1 MLARIFQF
9 LLFVCALAM
18 VLFLAGF
25 LFAQTGM
32 VFLAVLLFPLASK
45 ILLAAMSSLAVLAV
59 LGVVLAL
66 FAEIRRYFGQDAR
79 GLRQVWS
86 LHHKQLDFRRRQ
98 MSEWRQIR
106 YKNHFKRQRLLMA
119 NNRKH
124 LQALFQEVDNE
135 LSARKKQLPRTRY
148 KALQK
153 ALRRS
158 HKRGDAQSLL
168 SVRGEIVC
176 R

>member
-1 MLARIFQF
+1 MLARIFQI
-9 LLFVCALAM
+9 LLMLCGLAM
-18 VLFLAGF
+18 LLFLAGF
-25 LFAQTGM
+25 LFAQSGL

-45 ILLAAMSSLAVLAV
+45 ILLASMSLLGLLAVLSVA
-59 LGVVLAL
+59 GAL
-66 FAEIRRYFGQDAR
+66 CSEMRRYFGRDAR

-86 LHHKQLDFRRRQ
+86 LHHKQLAFRRRQ
-98 MSEWRQIR
+98 VSEWRQVH
-106 YKNHFKRQRLLMA
+106 YKNHFKRQRLLLA
-119 NNRKH
+119 DNRKH
-124 LQALFQEVDNE
+124 LQLLFQEVDKE
-135 LSARKKQLPRTRY
+135 LSAKKKQLPRARY
-148 KALQK
+148 KALHK

>member
-1 MLARIFQF
+1 M
-9 LLFVCALAM
+9 LLFLV
-18 VLFLAGF
+18 GF

-45 ILLAAMSSLAVLAV
+45 ILLAAMSFLAVLAV

-66 FAEIRRYFGQDAR
+66 FREIRRYFGRDAR

-86 LHHKQLDFRRRQ
+86 LHHRQIAFRRRQ
-98 MSEWRQIR
+98 VSEWRQIH

-124 LQALFQEVDNE
+124 LQALFHEVDKE
-135 LSARKKQLPRTRY
+135 LSAKKKQLPRARY
-148 KALQK
+148 KALHK

-168 SVRGEIVC
+168 SVRGEIV
-176 R
+176 

>member
-9 LLFVCALAM
+9 LLIVCALAM
-18 VLFLAGF
+18 LLFLAGF

-32 VFLAVLLFPLASK
+32 AFLAVLLFPLASK
-45 ILLAAMSSLAVLAV
+45 ILLAAMSLLAVIAI

-66 FAEIRRYFGQDAR
+66 FTEIRRYFGRDAR
-79 GLRQVWS
+79 GLRLVWF

-98 MSEWRQIR
+98 MSEWQQIR

-124 LQALFQEVDNE
+124 LLALFQEVDNE
-135 LSARKKQLPRTRY
+135 LSARKKQLPRARY
-148 KALQK
+148 KTLQK

>member
-1 MLARIFQF
+1 MLARIFQI
-9 LLFVCALAM
+9 LLLVCALAM
-18 VLFLAGF
+18 LLFLAGF
-25 LFAQTGM
+25 IFAQTGM
-32 VFLAVLLFPLASK
+32 VFLAVLLFPLAGK
-45 ILLAAMSSLAVLAV
+45 ILLVGMSSLAVLAV
-59 LGVVLAL
+59 LGILLAL
-66 FAEIRRYFGQDAR
+66 FSELRRYFGRDAR
-79 GLRQVWS
+79 GLRQVWT
-86 LHHKQLDFRRRQ
+86 LHHRQLNLRRRQ
-98 MSEWRQIR
+98 LSEWRQIHYR
-106 YKNHFKRQRLLMA
+106 NHFKRQRLLMA

-124 LQALFQEVDNE
+124 LRTLFHEVDNE
-135 LSARKKQLPRTRY
+135 LLAMKKQLPSARY